1 MHLRTTV
8 WPTWLGAAA
17 MVSVLWACRPE
28 KPDDEAPAHTTEAA
42 HVAEPDTHQESIAQA
57 CELERQRFVLLD
69 GHWQSECLDT
79 PIPRTSS
86 IWTSDGHR
94 VAVLVNEKCEDTEE
108 QKVLIVEKDAVKQ
121 VPLRVERRVGR
132 GGAIALQDDDVVI
145 VPGESCRVPARGLL
159 IHRMNLETGIVQTMR
174 HFDSMATLWPSLSLR
189 EGHVNTP
196 LAFSDSFGLVDRA
209 NFGIDYGCIH
219 IWPVRKEYAGCR
231 TPSPYYPPDED
242 DGEIAWGSTILRKT
256 NKGGAAYP
264 VGRGLTWAQD
274 RSIGFMLY
282 VGGID
287 APGLDG
293 LNAFTLAPFAWALDE
308 YRMPRRIPIPP
319 VMGDGVQ
326 LVYDADHK
334 QMVLLD
340 PASVH
345 SWKLNHYRR
354 WVPFEHEPLA
364 VLADQLAEL
373 ESVPLPREVSDL
385 RTPPTR
391 AELDAVLP
399 PIWRNTDHLA
409 PWFAA
414 YDLDRHTIVV
424 YPYRP
429 EGVFCLP
436 VGDDT
441 SETVCLASHS

>member
-1 MHLRTTV
+1 
-8 WPTWLGAAA
+8 
-17 MVSVLWACRPE
+17 
-28 KPDDEAPAHTTEAA
+28 
-42 HVAEPDTHQESIAQA
+42 
-57 CELERQRFVLLD
+57 
-69 GHWQSECLDT
+69 
-79 PIPRTSS
+79 
-86 IWTSDGHR
+86 
-94 VAVLVNEKCEDTEE
+94 VLVNEKCEDTEE

-345 SWKLNHYRR
+345 SWKLDHYRR